1 MVAWIQ
7 PSAAWSP
14 AASATVSTAWPAVR
28 KSAQYPDR
36 PGTRIDGEE
45 LPGMS
50 DEARRGGMGGGME
63 QDLVLGLNP
72 VQQFSLIS

>member
-1 MVAWIQ
+1 
-7 PSAAWSP
+7 
-14 AASATVSTAWPAVR
+14 
-28 KSAQYPDR
+28 
-36 PGTRIDGEE
+36 
-45 LPGMS
+45 MS